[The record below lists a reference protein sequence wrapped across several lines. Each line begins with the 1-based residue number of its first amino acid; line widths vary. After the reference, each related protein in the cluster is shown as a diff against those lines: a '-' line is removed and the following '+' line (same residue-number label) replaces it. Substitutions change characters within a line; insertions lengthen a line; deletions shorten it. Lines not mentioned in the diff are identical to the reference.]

1 MKLITEGV
9 KPSGPGQADESGN
22 VGAMLPHQDV
32 LDTVGGAVSDV
43 SARLKTHSRT
53 KTYKK
58 NCSLENK

>member
-9 KPSGPGQADESGN
+9 KPSGPRREDESGN
-22 VGAMLPHQDV
+22 PEAMLPHQDV
-32 LDTVGGAVSDV
+32 LDTAGEAAFDV